1 MFADEK
7 IMVFLKDAISSL
19 SPALATDVKGLD
31 RMRSWLLQKLYYKLI
46 KAKSSFSDT
55 REKTS

>member
-1 MFADEK
+1 MLADEK

-19 SPALATDVKGLD
+19 FPALAMNVKGLD
-31 RMRSWLLQKLYYKLI
+31 RMRLWLSQKLYYKLI
-46 KAKSSFSDT
+46 RGKSSFSDT